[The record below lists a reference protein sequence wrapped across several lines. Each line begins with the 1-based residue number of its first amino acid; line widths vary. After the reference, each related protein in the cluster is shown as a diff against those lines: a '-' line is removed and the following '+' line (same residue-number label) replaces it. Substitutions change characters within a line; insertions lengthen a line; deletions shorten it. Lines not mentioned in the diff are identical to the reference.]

1 MHELKKL
8 YQITYD
14 SWEGF
19 YVVHTPRG
27 EVHFHKD
34 EHGLSFIDLAESGRE
49 AARMLMQLSKDAHKE
64 EENEGKGA
72 DALSFVQTVRG
83 NYEGYTR
90 REILKAKEAR
100 CAQTMLGSPSK
111 KDLQGLVS
119 SNMIENCPFT
129 STDISNPITWRR

>member
-1 MHELKKL
+1 M
-8 YQITYD
+8 
-14 SWEGF
+14 
-19 YVVHTPRG
+19 HTPRG

-34 EHGLSFIDLAESGRE
+34 EHGLPFIDLTESGRE
-49 AARMLMQLSKDAHKE
+49 AARMLMQLSKDAHEE

-72 DALSFVQTVRG
+72 DALSFVQTVRR

-111 KDLQGLVS
+111 KDLQGLLVS

-129 STDISNPITWRR
+129 LTDISNAKVIYGPDIART